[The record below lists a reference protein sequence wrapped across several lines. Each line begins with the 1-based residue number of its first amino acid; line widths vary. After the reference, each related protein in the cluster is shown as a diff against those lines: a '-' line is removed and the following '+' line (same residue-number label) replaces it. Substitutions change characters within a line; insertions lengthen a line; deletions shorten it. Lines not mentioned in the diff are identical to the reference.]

1 MFTLFDECLCL
12 NHADKA
18 VQMQPIHTP
27 QLRQALLQELRA
39 VLHSPLHSRFSR
51 PLPLLLHSRL
61 HASSVESPS
70 LSH

>member
-12 NHADKA
+12 SHADKA

-51 PLPLLLHSRL
+51 PLPLLLPGPHGFCTPACTLLR
-61 HASSVESPS
+61 
-70 LSH
+70 